1 MKWRWFNKMN
11 RQNKGKESLDASI
24 NNRAVESSSDN
35 VFFVKYSEA
44 YGLKQ
49 SIDDIKKMVALDI
62 IIYSNFKAKNNIFE
76 EMDKLMKMSCKELDE
91 KRMELVQKNIIHTKK
106 PYELTD
112 YKLYEKKMLISYR
125 KNTNESSTEDCMI
138 IQNTENKNIQ
148 DLVSEQLT
156 ETEDKIIQ
164 MKEKNSSKSVKQYQI
179 KESLFK
185 QILEQEK
192 VLKKK

>member
-1 MKWRWFNKMN
+1 MN